1 MAIKLFNH
9 QQYDVPLCAEMLS
22 LGVKQT
28 RPHLSFVLAV
38 LAVITAVKPLATYVV
53 IIWLLAAFITMMIGF
68 AFKSDCQHQ
77 LSAESPSL
85 QKLKHI
91 EKSGLFYSACVGLL
105 WGNSSH
111 LLLVGQIEHN
121 LIITMVYLGVC
132 AGAGSIAIFGL
143 GHFLMGSV
151 FALGFFIG
159 HFPVIFPEHWLELS
173 GLFVIYHAVLMR
185 MALERNHTIIA
196 NMQLRRDKEQLLSQ
210 QQLEIEKVQQAN
222 IEKSAFLAAAS
233 HDLRQ
238 PVHALMLLGHA
249 LKLRLPTGE
258 NAILVARIL
267 EAGQALA
274 EQFNNLMDLS
284 HLEGG
289 IYKVTLQRVHLAEFI
304 YRQSSNHQQLAQ
316 QQNMQIRIKIDYR
329 LQQQAIDS
337 DQALL
342 GRILDNF
349 LANAIKFSRP
359 NTKILVALRI
369 KNNRVVLSVMDQGM
383 GFPIEQKEQIFKP
396 YIQLNNAHRD
406 RSKGIGLGLSIVY
419 ESTLLLSA
427 TLKVTSAIGRGSCF
441 SLILPPLKYYEI
453 KQNQYVAK
461 PVELNQQAIDK
472 LRGRKLLLIEDDPMS
487 AHALMTWAEDLGLV
501 VEHHPH
507 PDTVIHAHKPDII
520 VCDIRLPT
528 TKDGIEWLGEWLEHW
543 PDSRGLLISGELAA
557 ESHERAEQ
565 EGLLLLSKPVDPDLL
580 LQTFTG
586 LLR

>member
-1 MAIKLFNH
+1 MAITLFNH
-9 QQYDVPLCAEMLS
+9 QQYDAPLCAEMLS
-22 LGVKQT
+22 VGVKQT
-28 RPHLSFVLAV
+28 RPHLSFLLAV
-38 LAVITAVKPLATYVV
+38 LAVMTAVKPLPTFTVV
-53 IIWLLAAFITMMIGF
+53 IWLLAAFITMMIGF
-68 AFKSDCQHQ
+68 SFKFYYQHQ
-77 LSAESPSL
+77 LLAESLSL
-85 QKLKHI
+85 QKLQQI
-91 EKSGLFYSACVGLL
+91 EKAGLFYSACVGLL

-121 LIITMVYLGVC
+121 LIITMIYLGVC

-143 GHFLMGSV
+143 GHFLTGSV

-159 HFPVIFPEHWLELS
+159 YFPIVFPHHWLELS
-173 GLFVIYHAVLMR
+173 CFFLIYHAVLMR
-185 MALERNHTIIA
+185 MALERNQIIIA

-210 QQLEIEKVQQAN
+210 QQLEIEKAQQAN

-249 LKLRLPTGE
+249 LRLRLPTGE

-289 IYKVTLQRVHLAEFI
+289 IYKLSLQRVHLAEFM

-316 QQNMQIRIKIDYR
+316 QQNVQIRIKIDYR
-329 LQQQAIDS
+329 LQQFAIES

-359 NTKILVALRI
+359 KTKILIALRI
-369 KNNRVVLSVMDQGM
+369 QNNHIVLSVMDQGM
-383 GFPIEQKEQIFKP
+383 GFPIEQKEHIFKP

-419 ESTLLLSA
+419 QSALLLSA
-427 TLKVTSAIGRGSCF
+427 TLNVSSIIGRGSCF
-441 SLILPPLKYYEI
+441 SLVLPPLKLYEI
-453 KQNQYVAK
+453 QQTQYVAK
-461 PVELNQQAIDK
+461 PLEPKQQAIDK

-487 AHALMTWAEDLGLV
+487 AQALITWAEDLGLM
-501 VEHHPH
+501 VEHHSH
-507 PDTVIHAHKPDII
+507 PDTVIHANTPDVI

-528 TKDGIEWLGEWLEHW
+528 SKDGIEWLGEWLERW
-543 PDSRGLLISGELAA
+543 PDARGLLISGELAA
-557 ESHERAEQ
+557 ETHERAEQ